1 MTIIHLA
8 MGMPE
13 FDRACL
19 QEGHPVLRLDWG
31 SMDHRARQRS
41 IIENCYFLKADV
53 LFMQLQTPNVVDPS
67 TLKEVRDMGVMVIN
81 WTGDVRDPIP
91 QHYIDLAPHVDITAF
106 TNHPDVLTMREMGF
120 DARFLQIGYDPLIY
134 NTLYRPPC
142 RPRVVFIGNDY
153 RDRFPLSQDRR
164 EKVDALHHAFRSDFH
179 AYGKGFGK
187 MVLKGTDAEV
197 YKEALIAINLDH
209 FDRAGFFSDRY
220 LRSRACG
227 AYTIN
232 GTAMTTEQLIEEV
245 RTALDNPAQTEALGM
260 EQAESTWANDRWNN
274 RVQTIAQW
282 RTSLS

>member
-13 FDRACL
+13 FDSACV
-19 QEGHPVLRLDWG
+19 QEGHAVLRLDWG
-31 SMDHRARQRS
+31 SMDHRTRQRS

-67 TLKEVRDMGVMVIN
+67 TLKEVRNMGVTVIN

-134 NTLYRPPC
+134 NTANRPPC
-142 RPRVVFIGNDY
+142 RPRIVFIGNDY

-220 LRSRACG
+220 LRARACG

-260 EQAESTWANDRWNN
+260 EQADSTWANDRWNN
-274 RVQTIAQW
+274 RIQTIAQW
-282 RTSLS
+282 RTSSY